1 MGSSASAGQQW
12 VWVQPASQPAMPP
25 NPFLFLLLLVY
36 QASALPCPSPDSPCA
51 ASAAA
56 CPSGELANSTI
67 CAFCQECA
75 REEGGACEWSSE
87 TKGAGQC
94 ASGLECRGEEC
105 IVDQT
110 ALPGCCSQPGAC
122 KGFQV
127 LNTQATGCSGKM
139 SQ

>member
-1 MGSSASAGQQW
+1 MGAVGLI
-12 VWVQPASQPAMPP
+12 PTNQPAMPP
-25 NPFLFLLLLVY
+25 NPFLFLLLLVS

-87 TKGAGQC
+87 TIGAGQC